1 MDPWSPCIHLLKG
14 CLSERVLG
22 GHRGLCYLEVLHV
35 NLVLYLL
42 EPRIVIVRVQWVCH
56 LSIRNMHRSVP
67 SCIGFDVYIL
77 SFKVV
82 TGPGPPN
89 HGRLA
94 LSPFYLLLQE

>member
-1 MDPWSPCIHLLKG
+1 MDPCSPCIHLLKG
-14 CLSERVLG
+14 CLSERILG
-22 GHRGLCYLEVLHV
+22 GHRGLCSLKVFHV
-35 NLVLYLL
+35 DLVLDLL

-56 LSIRNMHRSVP
+56 LPIRDMHRSVP
-67 SCIGFDVYIL
+67 PCIGFDVDIL

-82 TGPGPPN
+82 TGAGPPN